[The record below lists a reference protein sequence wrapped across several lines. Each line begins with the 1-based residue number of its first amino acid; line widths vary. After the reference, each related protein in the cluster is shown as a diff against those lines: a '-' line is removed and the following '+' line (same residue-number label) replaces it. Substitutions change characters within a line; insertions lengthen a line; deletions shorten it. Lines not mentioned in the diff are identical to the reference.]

1 MLDKQEVKFV
11 IKTQEAFAFLV
22 AVLCVLKNDE
32 DTRQFIMEK
41 IAWYVHQSQDGKK
54 PVRVKT
60 KMTFEEFVTFLYG
73 SERAENGTKVFCEN
87 GVFVL
92 E

>member
-32 DTRQFIMEK
+32 DTKQFIMEK
-41 IAWYVHQSQDGKK
+41 IAWYVHQSQDGKNQ
-54 PVRVKT
+54 
-60 KMTFEEFVTFLYG
+60 FELKQ
-73 SERAENGTKVFCEN
+73 R
-87 GVFVL
+87 
-92 E
+92 